1 MFPLHLER
9 PSYMVNVYT
18 DSKAWNKVLEIHLYQ
33 LHSRIRDIVQTFF
46 KQCRAFK
53 DGGLA
58 KQKIVSSHFF
68 ARYTRFMY
76 MCIQWP
82 VIDAQ
87 KNNGFHD
94 FPTVFAQSDL
104 LSKNSTGK
112 I

>member
-1 MFPLHLER
+1 MFPLHIER

-18 DSKAWNKVLEIHLYQ
+18 DSKAWHKVLGIHLYQ
-33 LHSRIRDIVQTFF
+33 LHSRIRDIVHADFF

-58 KQKIVSSHFF
+58 KQKIVISLFF
-68 ARYTRFMY
+68 ARYTRFIYMY
-76 MCIQWP
+76 IQWP
-82 VIDAQ
+82 VIDA
-87 KNNGFHD
+87 HD

-104 LSKNSTGK
+104 LSKSSTGK